1 MVEDGHLPFRLHHT
15 VHGCHLALSGTHSIT
30 KPAFAMARKAAC
42 KPDTKNGCTSN
53 PPHLQADSTGGTHLS
68 KQYVSSKR
76 IHTPKMIQK
85 GPCQRKPEHTMSQP
99 NVNQLSH
106 QNPVTYSMQRRLPEP
121 NFGQESQKMMK
132 KYQSLPRSESPNNKV
147 PRKKRVMQTT
157 APSWTGRVVW
167 KGLRFVMEH
176 VTACTV

>member
-1 MVEDGHLPFRLHHT
+1 MGLLWVVNDVPSTCWKLLSSLKTYVGFCMVEDGHLPFRLHHT

-76 IHTPKMIQK
+76 IDTPKMIQK

-99 NVNQLSH
+99 TFS
-106 QNPVTYSMQRRLPEP
+106 P
-121 NFGQESQKMMK
+121 K
-132 KYQSLPRSESPNNKV
+132 PRDLLHATEASRAELWPRIAENDEKIPIPPKV
-147 PRKKRVMQTT
+147 RV
-157 APSWTGRVVW
+157 S
-167 KGLRFVMEH
+167 
-176 VTACTV
+176 